1 MGKILV
7 IGDKYT
13 VNLFRLIGTEGI
25 ILDDPLKLEETL
37 IKLRKREDLDL
48 IFISNDLYTPVKEKI
63 DSILLEQKKPLITII
78 PSPFSESK
86 PVDVKG
92 LILKALGFG

>member
-13 VNLFRLIGTEGI
+13 VNLFRLIGAESM
-25 ILDDPLKLEETL
+25 ILEDPLKLEEEL
-37 IKLRKREDLDL
+37 IKVRKREDIDL
-48 IFISNDLYTPVKEKI
+48 IFITNDLYTPVREKI
-63 DSILLEQKKPLITII
+63 DSLLLEQKKPLITII

-86 PVDVKG
+86 PMDVKG

>member
-13 VNLFRLIGTEGI
+13 VNLFRLIGTESI

-37 IKLRKREDLDL
+37 VKLRKREDLDL
-48 IFISNDLYTPVKEKI
+48 ILISNDLYTPVKEKI
-63 DSILLEQKKPLITII
+63 DSILLEQKKPLITVI

>member
-13 VNLFRLIGTEGI
+13 VNLFRLIGAESL

-37 IKLRKREDLDL
+37 VKLRKREDLDL
-48 IFISNDLYTPVKEKI
+48 IFVSNDLYTPVKEKI